1 MQVNAYRS
9 NQTRVSFSSERFFPV
24 VVRDLKG
31 LPVKAWFS
39 KLIISDTFDTK
50 GMKKVN
56 DIWTKEKGVYYAD
69 DIYKKFE
76 EGKPVY
82 AVELVSTEG
91 TLYDRLLCIASI
103 HKEKKTFKLDY
114 IQSSTNSSFNSSN
127 EKRQYKGA
135 GTALMYGLVKI
146 AEKGGSNLFKLFS
159 ATADSFY
166 EKLGMVENS
175 AYMTFDRFEMIDFLK
190 RQESEFKALL
200 QKQHQ
205 KTDEIKLIS

>member
-114 IQSSTNSSFNSSN
+114 IQSSPNSSFNS
-127 EKRQYKGA
+127 
-135 GTALMYGLVKI
+135 
-146 AEKGGSNLFKLFS
+146 
-159 ATADSFY
+159 
-166 EKLGMVENS
+166 
-175 AYMTFDRFEMIDFLK
+175 
-190 RQESEFKALL
+190 
-200 QKQHQ
+200 
-205 KTDEIKLIS
+205 